1 MLHLHGTERL
11 GMTMGQHKY
20 NPTAIAAA
28 RGELPPKPPK
38 KSKRQRDAEIRMA
51 VLAALE
57 KHVPGTA
64 VFLDALTLPGYGGQK
79 YV

>member
-1 MLHLHGTERL
+1 
-11 GMTMGQHKY
+11 MTDTVTMASVRKAGRTTGQHKH
-20 NPTAIAAA
+20 NPTALAAA

-38 KSKRQRDAEIRMA
+38 KSKRQLEAELRMIT
-51 VLAALE
+51 LAALK

-64 VFLDALTLPGYGGQK
+64 AIMEMIGENH

>member
-1 MLHLHGTERL
+1 
-11 GMTMGQHKY
+11 MGQHKH

-38 KSKRQRDAEIRMA
+38 KSKRQRDAEMRMA

-57 KHVPGTA
+57 KHAPGTA
-64 VFLDALTLPGYGGQK
+64 ALLDSLTLPGYGGQK

>member
-1 MLHLHGTERL
+1 
-11 GMTMGQHKY
+11 MGQHKH

-38 KSKRQRDAEIRMA
+38 KSKRQCDAEMRAA
-51 VLAALE
+51 VLAAMG

-64 VFLDALTLPGYGGQK
+64 KITEMVGGS
-79 YV
+79 YYA

>member
-1 MLHLHGTERL
+1 
-11 GMTMGQHKY
+11 MGQHKY

-28 RGELPPKPPK
+28 RGELPPKPQK
-38 KSKRQRDAEIRMA
+38 KSKRQRDAEMRMA

-57 KHVPGTA
+57 KHAPGTWA
-64 VFLDALTLPGYGGQK
+64 IMGMVGGNR